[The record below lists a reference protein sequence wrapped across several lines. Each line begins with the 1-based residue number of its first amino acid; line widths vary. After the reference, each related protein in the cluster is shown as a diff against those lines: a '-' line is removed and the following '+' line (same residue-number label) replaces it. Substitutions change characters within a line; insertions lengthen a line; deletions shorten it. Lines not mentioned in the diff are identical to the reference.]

1 MQVPVIAGRS
11 LTSADK
17 DHPDRAVISQAAAR
31 AAWPGEDPIGK
42 QFNDPTGQAKITVV
56 GVVADTRTNGL
67 KQVASMVYLPFWNFP
82 PWQVSFLV
90 RSSLPTAT
98 LAPAMRREIWNVDPE
113 VAIPALKS
121 MDAQISDSVALE
133 RFQTLLLA
141 SFGVAALLL
150 ALLGIYGVLSY
161 SMQLREQEMG
171 IRIALGADRSNLV
184 RLVMRQAAY
193 PVAGGLFA
201 GLALAMLA
209 TRAVESLLYQTK
221 PADPLAMLASCT
233 LLLLTAFLAVLI
245 PAFRAAKADPA
256 RMLRAE

>member
-1 MQVPVIAGRS
+1 MFERF
-11 LTSADK
+11 
-17 DHPDRAVISQAAAR
+17 AR
-31 AAWPGEDPIGK
+31 AARTAVEDARYEAERRGDRRIG
-42 QFNDPTGQAKITVV
+42 
-56 GVVADTRTNGL
+56 
-67 KQVASMVYLPFWNFP
+67 
-82 PWQVSFLV
+82 
-90 RSSLPTAT
+90 
-98 LAPAMRREIWNVDPE
+98 
-113 VAIPALKS
+113 
-121 MDAQISDSVALE
+121 SDH
-133 RFQTLLLA
+133 
-141 SFGVAALLL
+141 LLL

-245 PAFRAAKADPA
+245 PALRAANADPA